1 MVFTRSQTEYISRNE
16 LLEELVKLLDGS
28 SKLSEL
34 IEKFNNFL
42 SKNGKDYSELQISRN
57 CNNHLLQRITKL
69 ERNAVINSQYHI
81 RGMLQINLF

>member
-16 LLEELVKLLDGS
+16 LLEELVKLSDGS

-34 IEKFNNFL
+34 IEKFKKFL

-81 RGMLQINLF
+81 REMLQINLF

>member
-16 LLEELVKLLDGS
+16 LLEELVKLSDGS

-81 RGMLQINLF
+81 REMLQINLF

>member
-16 LLEELVKLLDGS
+16 LLEELVKLSDGS

-81 RGMLQINLF
+81 RETLQINLF